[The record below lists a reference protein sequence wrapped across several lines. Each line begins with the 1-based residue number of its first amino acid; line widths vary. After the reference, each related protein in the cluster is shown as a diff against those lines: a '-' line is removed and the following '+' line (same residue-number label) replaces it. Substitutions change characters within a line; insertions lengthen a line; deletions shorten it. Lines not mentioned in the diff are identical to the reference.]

1 MKNMSEVFS
10 NGKKKMGYRKL
21 TVKISWN
28 IINLK
33 C

>member
-10 NGKKKMGYRKL
+10 KGKKMGYRKL
-21 TVKISWN
+21 AATIAWN
-28 IINLK
+28 VINLK

>member
-1 MKNMSEVFS
+1 MSEVFS
-10 NGKKKMGYRKL
+10 KGKKKKMGYRKL
-21 TVKISWN
+21 TAKSAWN